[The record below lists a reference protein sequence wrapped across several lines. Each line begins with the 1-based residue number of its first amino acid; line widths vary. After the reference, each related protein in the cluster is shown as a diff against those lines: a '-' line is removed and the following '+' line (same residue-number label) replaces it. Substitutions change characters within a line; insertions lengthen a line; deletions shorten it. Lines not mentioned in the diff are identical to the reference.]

1 MRPRE
6 YEPWSEDVSLPD
18 LELEFTLSSGG
29 REVPSGDVTVESATM
44 VVCEACVIDRVGLAI
59 EEMARDLV
67 FAVLD
72 FFGVAVDE
80 GGIGVPVLVSVCGM
94 AGVSSAADVGVI
106 VDFSVVKIGEVIAG
120 WYGFVGHD
128 CCPWALN
135 IKQAW

>member
-1 MRPRE
+1 
-6 YEPWSEDVSLPD
+6 
-18 LELEFTLSSGG
+18 
-29 REVPSGDVTVESATM
+29 M

-80 GGIGVPVLVSVCGM
+80 GGIGFPVLVSVCGM

-120 WYGFVGHD
+120 
-128 CCPWALN
+128 
-135 IKQAW
+135 